1 MESGARLT
9 FLGTGTSQGVPI
21 IGCDCEVCRSADARD
36 KRFRASVFVEY
47 GGLNILVDAGPDFRM
62 QMISHGISHLDAIL
76 LTHNHKDHTGGLD
89 DVRSLNYI
97 DRRAAEIYCE
107 QNVLEDLIR
116 EYPYVFKFPKY
127 PGAPEWKLHVID
139 ERPFVIRK
147 DSADKELVWVHDV
160 GYHYRLPDGSLVPT
174 ARCLDDMIDHAE
186 VASSGG
192 STASLRSAPP
202 LASHSDTPVPPLNVP
217 RVAVV
222 EPSRLATS
230 AITVIPIRGLH
241 DKLPVLG
248 FRFGD
253 IAYLTDMSEIPES
266 EFAKLQGLK
275 HLTLNTVGYNKH
287 HSHFSLQETLTL
299 ADRIRPT
306 YTWLTH
312 LSHSFPVHEQ
322 FCKELE
328 RMCEEQHIHSIV
340 RPAYDGLV
348 I

>member
-1 MESGARLT
+1 MMESGARLT

-192 STASLRSAPP
+192 SERSDAGSLRGTPLSPP
-202 LASHSDTPVPPLNVP
+202 RGRRGVDSYPLSEGTLV
-217 RVAVV
+217 
-222 EPSRLATS
+222 T
-230 AITVIPIRGLH
+230 PIRGMH
-241 DKLPVLG
+241 DWLPVLG